1 MSVAMPPR
9 WPRVDR
15 FDSFRDAVSH
25 TFVPLQVERVGREP
39 FDGRLRSVALGSLQV
54 TEIGATPHVVRRTAA
69 LIARSDPECYK
80 LGVQLQGAC
89 LLTQDDRE
97 TRLAEGDFAIY
108 DTSRPYAMAFD
119 GPYRQLVLMLPRRS
133 VCLPEDR
140 IAAVTARRVPGDD
153 GAGALLSMLLRELA
167 GHLDEVTGPAET
179 RLADNIVDLLVTV
192 LGARLDLLAAT
203 RSVVRR
209 PLTAQLMSYIE
220 GHLGDGD
227 LAPPRIATAHFIST
241 RYLHKLFHEQS
252 TTVAGWIRERRLER
266 CRRDLRDP
274 LRRDRSIAAI
284 AARWGF
290 PDAAHFSRTFRAAY
304 GLSPHEYRCAQRAQ
318 PVSSPVVPHDS

>member
-1 MSVAMPPR
+1 MSVAIPPQR
-9 WPRVDR
+9 SRVDR

-25 TFVPLQVERVGREP
+25 TFVPLQVERVGAEP
-39 FDGRLRSVALGSLQV
+39 FDGRLRSVALGALQV
-54 TEIGATPHVVRRTAA
+54 TEIGATPHLVRRTPA

-80 LGVQLQGAC
+80 LGVQLRGHC

-97 TRLAEGDFAIY
+97 THLGEGDFAIY
-108 DTSRPYAMAFD
+108 DTSRPYSMAFD
-119 GPYRQLVLMLPRRS
+119 GPYRQLVLMLPRRLL
-133 VCLPEDR
+133 CLPPDR
-140 IAAVTARRVPGDD
+140 IAAVTARRVPGDH

-167 GHLDEVTGPAET
+167 RHLDEVAGPAET

-192 LGARLDLLAAT
+192 LAGHLDLLAPQRAA
-203 RSVVRR
+203 RR
-209 PLTAQLMSYIE
+209 PLTTQVMSYIE

-227 LAPPRIATAHFIST
+227 LSPRRIATAHYIST

-252 TTVAGWIRERRLER
+252 TTVAGWIRERRLES

-274 LRRDRSIAAI
+274 LHRDRSIATI

-304 GLSPHEYRCAQRAQ
+304 GVSPLEYRCAQRAQ
-318 PVSSPVVPHDS
+318 PISRNEPAQDS

>member
-15 FDSFRDAVSH
+15 FDCFRDAVSH

-133 VCLPEDR
+133 LCLPEDR

-167 GHLDEVTGPAET
+167 GDRVAVAGPAGT
-179 RLADNIVDLLVTV
+179 RLVGSLVDIDGT
-192 LGARLDLLAAT
+192 GMGGREDIAPAP
-203 RSVVRR
+203 RS
-209 PLTAQLMSYIE
+209 
-220 GHLGDGD
+220 
-227 LAPPRIATAHFIST
+227 
-241 RYLHKLFHEQS
+241 
-252 TTVAGWIRERRLER
+252 
-266 CRRDLRDP
+266 
-274 LRRDRSIAAI
+274 
-284 AARWGF
+284 
-290 PDAAHFSRTFRAAY
+290 
-304 GLSPHEYRCAQRAQ
+304 
-318 PVSSPVVPHDS
+318 

>member
-1 MSVAMPPR
+1 G
-9 WPRVDR
+9 DR
-15 FDSFRDAVSH
+15 
-25 TFVPLQVERVGREP
+25 
-39 FDGRLRSVALGSLQV
+39 
-54 TEIGATPHVVRRTAA
+54 
-69 LIARSDPECYK
+69 
-80 LGVQLQGAC
+80 AC
-89 LLTQDDRE
+89 GGGGGGWSWR
-97 TRLAEGDFAIY
+97 
-108 DTSRPYAMAFD
+108 
-119 GPYRQLVLMLPRRS
+119 
-133 VCLPEDR
+133 
-140 IAAVTARRVPGDD
+140 
-153 GAGALLSMLLRELA
+153 AGAARAHGGSA
-167 GHLDEVTGPAET
+167 PPPAET
-179 RLADNIVDLLVTV
+179 RLADSIVDLLGTV
-192 LGARLDLLAAT
+192 LGARLDLPAAT
-203 RSVVRR
+203 RSAVRR

-227 LAPPRIATAHFIST
+227 LAPQRIATAHFIST

-318 PVSSPVVPHDS
+318 AVSAPAVPHDS

>member
-1 MSVAMPPR
+1 MPVAMPPR
-9 WPRVDR
+9 VSRADR

-25 TFVPLQVERVGREP
+25 TFVPLQVERVGAEP
-39 FDGRLRSVALGSLQV
+39 FDGRIRSVALGALQV
-54 TEIGATPHVVRRTAA
+54 TEVGATPHLVHRTPA

-80 LGVQLQGAC
+80 LGVQLHGHC

-97 TRLAEGDFAIY
+97 TRLSEGDFAIY
-108 DTSRPYAMAFD
+108 DTSRPYSMAFD
-119 GPYRQLVLMLPRRS
+119 GPYRQLVLMLPRRLL
-133 VCLPEDR
+133 CLPEDR
-140 IAAVTARRVPGDD
+140 IAAVTARRVPGDH

-167 GHLDEVTGPAET
+167 CHLDEVTGPAET

-192 LGARLDLLAAT
+192 LAGRLDLLAST
-203 RSVVRR
+203 RTAVRR
-209 PLTAQLMSYIE
+209 PLTSQVMSYIE

-227 LAPPRIATAHFIST
+227 LSPQRIATAHFIST

-252 TTVAGWIRERRLER
+252 ITVAGWIRERRLER

-290 PDAAHFSRTFRAAY
+290 PDPAHFSRTFRAAY
-304 GLSPHEYRCAQRAQ
+304 GISPHEYRCAQRAQ
-318 PVSSPVVPHDS
+318 PVSASAHDS